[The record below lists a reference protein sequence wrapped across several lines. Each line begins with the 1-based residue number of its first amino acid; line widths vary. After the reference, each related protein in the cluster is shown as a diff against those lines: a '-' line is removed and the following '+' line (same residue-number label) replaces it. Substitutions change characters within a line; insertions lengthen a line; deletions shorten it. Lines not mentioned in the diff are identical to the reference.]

1 MVVVFRE
8 EVGEMLFGSLISHVG
23 DGGRRGLNTERIV
36 WSESDG
42 LLSLSMACVP
52 FCAEGRASEIA
63 RPFRDLLEPFRDLPA
78 SLCSRVLSYIN
89 TFMGIIPR
97 HPGGKLLYPSQLTE
111 SGGIFLQNLLYV
123 VTVRSK
129 PPNVLYVASFS
140 TRGGLSSHA
149 GQVHYSIF
157 AIVWANS
164 ARV

>member
-63 RPFRDLLEPFRDLPA
+63 RPFRDLLEPFRDLLA
-78 SLCSRVLSYIN
+78 SSENRRSLNPSKNRVSEKAH
-89 TFMGIIPR
+89 FW
-97 HPGGKLLYPSQLTE
+97 
-111 SGGIFLQNLLYV
+111 YV
-123 VTVRSK
+123 SSELEVE
-129 PPNVLYVASFS
+129 
-140 TRGGLSSHA
+140 GLM
-149 GQVHYSIF
+149 
-157 AIVWANS
+157 
-164 ARV
+164 